1 MKNALVPSA
10 KRIFTTLRLL
20 ARMSAADAA
29 IQKKKKN
36 HGSGIT
42 ALLISNEEIEDLM
55 KTIKSLEKSG
65 FLVRGIS
72 DRIKNK
78 AKEQKGGFLRML
90 LRTLAASML
99 GNPLT

>member
-10 KRIFTTLRLL
+10 KRIFITLRLL

-29 IQKKKKN
+29 IQKKN

-99 GNPLT
+99 GNALT

>member
-10 KRIFTTLRLL
+10 KSIFITLRLL
-20 ARMSAADAA
+20 ARMSAADAV
-29 IQKKKKN
+29 IQKKKN

-78 AKEQKGGFLRML
+78 AKEQKGEFLRML

-99 GNPLT
+99 GNALT

>member
-1 MKNALVPSA
+1 
-10 KRIFTTLRLL
+10 
-20 ARMSAADAA
+20 
-29 IQKKKKN
+29 
-36 HGSGIT
+36 
-42 ALLISNEEIEDLM
+42 M

-99 GNPLT
+99 GNALT

>member
-10 KRIFTTLRLL
+10 KSIFITLRLL

-29 IQKKKKN
+29 IQKRI

-78 AKEQKGGFLRML
+78 AKEQKGEFLRML

-99 GNPLT
+99 GNLLT

>member
-10 KRIFTTLRLL
+10 KRIFITLRLL

-29 IQKKKKN
+29 IQKRKN

-99 GNPLT
+99 GNALT